1 MAFGRIE
8 NHKIFKAMRKKS
20 LLLLFGT
27 VLSLFSCSKIELF
40 LSEDGQETLKERDIE
55 GIMVP
60 QNNLLFSKLPQ
71 LSGIWATKSGEA
83 ADNVSLSSLL
93 DWEKLDT
100 CHFKNKIVTQVP
112 FLPDKEGDAVSLTDT
127 LKNEIFGGDI
137 TVVKKYLI
145 EVVEKGKAG
154 KERFVATLIPT
165 AECLNIF
172 GEDGFSFFDKSVF
185 EGIVLYSELDGRFID
200 IYIYGSESMKYGIF
214 VDKDKAE
221 DYGRLLYLRLV
232 YDKPSTKG
240 TQNDEVDGG
249 EITPSI
255 CIATV
260 EVKEEEEESDL
271 LRHGGGGGGGRGG
284 GGGGGGLV
292 GGGGSAGELDGGM
305 IKSAIVSAF
314 KKDPLTFRVS
324 LHKEG
329 EGTLRG
335 AGIYPKGSFVLCNA
349 MPKLGSY
356 LDRWTGDFSGN
367 QERILFMIRSD
378 VSATAYFRK
387 LIERPD
393 RIRPCE
399 DLKRGVG
406 NPLMSMSVASTG
418 KASGLKGGTYGKVR
432 YNEDGTKKFHGGI
445 DLSAPIGTAAYAM
458 IDGVIDEVGKKPK
471 RYVTE
476 QPNIKSGRYPTGYQG
491 DKNGAGNRVNI
502 VGNFNGQE
510 VRIGYWH
517 LRASDPVAIN
527 PRTGKPFAPGD
538 RIYRGEVLCYTGIT
552 GNAYNVPNPHLHLA
566 FYEKD
571 ARGKYVNVNPEKIIN
586 GKVDWDEEG
595 KKILSPQIKEAICDE
610 GGFGRIVFF

>member
-1 MAFGRIE
+1 M
-8 NHKIFKAMRKKS
+8 
-20 LLLLFGT
+20 LFWT

-60 QNNLLFSKLPQ
+60 KNNLLFSKLPQ
-71 LSGIWATKSGEA
+71 LPGIWATKSEEA
-83 ADNVSLSSLL
+83 ADNVSLGSLL

-112 FLPDKEGDAVSLTDT
+112 FLPDKGGDAVSLTDT

-200 IYIYGSESMKYGIF
+200 IYIYGSGSMKYGIF
-214 VDKDKAE
+214 VDKNKAE

-232 YDKPSTKG
+232 YGTPSTKG

-249 EITPSI
+249 EITSSI
-255 CIATV
+255 CIAEL
-260 EVKEEEEESDL
+260 EVEEEEEEEDL
-271 LRHGGGGGGGRGG
+271 LGRHSDEGGGRGG
-284 GGGGGGLV
+284 GGGGRV
-292 GGGGSAGELDGGM
+292 GGSGSSGELDGGM
-305 IKSAIVSAF
+305 IEPAIVSDF

-324 LHKEG
+324 LYKQG
-329 EGTLRG
+329 EGSVRG
-335 AGIYPKGSFVLCNA
+335 SGIYSKGSFVLCNA
-349 MPKLGSY
+349 MPNLGSY

-367 QERILFMIRSD
+367 EERLLFLIHND

-387 LIERPD
+387 LLERPD

-406 NPLMSMSVASTG
+406 NPLMNMSVASTG
-418 KASGLKGGTYGKVR
+418 KASGLKGGTHGYVR
-432 YNEDGTKKFHGGI
+432 YKKGGEKKFHGGI
-445 DLSAPIGTAAYAM
+445 DLSAPVGTAAYAM
-458 IDGVIDEVGKKPK
+458 IDGVIDEVGKNPK
-471 RYVTE
+471 RYVNE
-476 QPNIKSGRYPTGYQG
+476 QPNRDINGNLPLGYKG

-517 LRASDPVAIN
+517 LRALDPVAIN
-527 PRTGKPFAPGD
+527 PRTGRPFAPGD

-571 ARGKYVNVNPEKIIN
+571 AKGKYINVNPEKIIN
-586 GKVDWDEEG
+586 GKVDWDEET
-595 KKILSPQIKEAICDE
+595 KKILSPQIKGAICDE